1 MKKIISF
8 VLVLAI
14 VASLSLVSAFAD
26 GDSYSLSSKVPTVA
40 EAIKAYGS
48 SVSTYRYYV
57 QVPNGENGPTGTK
70 GDFKGQKVP
79 TWLNKFSD
87 TNGDG
92 ELDYGPGLYWWD
104 AKGCPNPDAWVG
116 YRVEKGDAPGVYYA
130 DVPVD
135 VTLVIWNNGI
145 NAGMDK
151 TAEIFKANG
160 QSGNIGCEYYDPGE
174 SPLYPEGLDNFNNMI
189 FIMDPNKASDKTDV
203 SPVRNFGGEW
213 YFYYGNGHYGTKNPA
228 GQTIDE
234 EFIEKSC
241 VNPDHDHLLLG
252 DADKDKR
259 VSIFDVTAIQLV
271 LANRWS
277 IDKISV
283 ENADVDGDGEVTI
296 ADATI
301 IQRALA
307 NLEKIG

>member
-14 VASLSLVSAFAD
+14 IASCSIISAFAA
-26 GDSYSLSSKVPTVA
+26 SYSLDKNTPTVA
-40 EAIKAYGS
+40 QFLKSKGYSGE
-48 SVSTYRYYV
+48 TYRYYI
-57 QVPNGENGPTGTK
+57 QVPNGNNGPVGKT
-70 GDFKGQKVP
+70 GDFKGKKVP
-79 TWLNKFSD
+79 TWLNEFTDKD
-87 TNGDG
+87 NDG
-92 ELDYGPGLYWWD
+92 VLDLGPALYWFD
-104 AKGCPNPDAWVG
+104 APSPCPNPEDWVG
-116 YRVEKGDAPGVYYA
+116 YRVEKGDAEGIYYA

-135 VTLVIWNNGI
+135 VTVIVWNNGI
-145 NAGMDK
+145 NAGMDE
-151 TAEIFKANG
+151 TAPIFKANG
-160 QSGNIGCEYYDPGE
+160 QSGNIGAEYYDPGE
-174 SPLYPEGLDNFNNMI
+174 NPLYPDGTDNFNNMI
-189 FIMDPNKASDKTDV
+189 CILNPDDVKAGTDV
-203 SPVRNFGGEW
+203 SPVKNFGAIW
-213 YFYYGNGHYGTKNPA
+213 YYYYGNGHYGTKNPE

-234 EFIEKSC
+234 EFIEKNC

-283 ENADVDGDGEVTI
+283 ENADVDADGEVTI

-301 IQRALA
+301 IRRTLLKLA
-307 NLEKIG
+307 TI